1 MIPSLCSFWL
11 PSFSHFQSRDPF
23 RQIQSCVHL
32 RRGVCV
38 ILCDLPVFKNSPHFH
53 RSRNPLSCWGVAFL
67 RSPSHSGT
75 HTETH
80 RDCPE
85 TRAIRTG
92 LQRMLIH
99 WGIFGVIILI
109 RKKICW
115 YLRVKLLLAS
125 KGQTAS
131 AAFVELFCLLIWKEK
146 LHIHQYPAVS
156 ICRGGFPP

>member
-1 MIPSLCSFWL
+1 MVQSLCSFWL

-38 ILCDLPVFKNSPHFH
+38 ILCDLPVFKNPPHFH

-109 RKKICW
+109 RKKNM
-115 YLRVKLLLAS
+115 LVFKSKAS
-125 KGQTAS
+125 PGLQRAD
-131 AAFVELFCLLIWKEK
+131 
-146 LHIHQYPAVS
+146 S
-156 ICRGGFPP
+156 ICSLCWIILPPHMERKVVYSPIPRCIYL